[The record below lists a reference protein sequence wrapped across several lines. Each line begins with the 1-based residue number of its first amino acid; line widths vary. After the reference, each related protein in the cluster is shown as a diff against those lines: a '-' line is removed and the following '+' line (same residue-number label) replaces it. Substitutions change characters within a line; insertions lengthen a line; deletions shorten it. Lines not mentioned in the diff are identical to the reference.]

1 MDSKERH
8 ELMTNELAEWI
19 GKLPGLMKEYR
30 NQIIGVCLII
40 VGLISWPILNRWRA
54 ESDAKAQAEVSSV
67 LEQLEVSKLSTLR
80 QLQDATASDAV
91 SNLLVAAN
99 NLAKEAEKA
108 PNGDL
113 AAITLIKRGQA
124 LRADLLYRK
133 ELAAEDVAS
142 SQIKQAQESYQ
153 KAFSKAEMPVIKAMA
168 LFGQGL
174 CSEELGQLDQAR
186 DIYQKITNEAA
197 YTGTPVAS
205 LAQERI
211 KKMAENNAKYT
222 FVDKPKEQPA
232 VIQPQVQILP
242 STPESTAPA
251 IQAAPADQ
259 PKVEIPAAT
268 DGTPAEQPQTETK

>member
-1 MDSKERH
+1 
-8 ELMTNELAEWI
+8 MTNELAEWI
-19 GKLPGLMKEYR
+19 GKLPGLVKEYR

-67 LEQLEVSKLSTLR
+67 LEQLEVSKLSLLR
-80 QLQDATASDAV
+80 QQQDATAADAV

-99 NLAKEAEKA
+99 NLEKEAEKA

-113 AAITLIKRGQA
+113 AAIALIKRGQA

-133 ELAAEDVAS
+133 ELVTEDVVS

-153 KAFSKAEMPVIKAMA
+153 KALSKAEMPVVKAMA

-174 CSEELGQLDQAR
+174 CSEELGQLDQAK
-186 DIYQKITNEAA
+186 DIYQKIVNEAA
-197 YTGTPVAS
+197 YTGTPVAV

-211 KKMAENNAKYT
+211 QKMADNNVKYT

-242 STPESTAPA
+242 ATPESTAPG
-251 IQAAPADQ
+251 IQAAPADL

-268 DGTPAEQPQTETK
+268 DGAPAAQPQTETK